1 MTKDYNL
8 KRKNKSLNLR
18 YFLLFSFLISLIVS
32 IIDSLINYWFFLDDE
47 LGEAI
52 IPSLYTHEFYHK
64 IMIISTFILFGIIL
78 YYFLR
83 KRFADQESIIESE
96 LRFRTVANYTKDWE
110 YWISPDKTINFIS
123 PSCKSITGFT
133 EHEFYDQP
141 ELLDKIIYKDD
152 QKLFIKHE
160 NEALQGND
168 VDPIEFRIV
177 TKDNEVIWIDHSC
190 QSVYDFKDKY
200 IGHRVSNR
208 NITARKKVEAKLRE
222 TTKKL
227 EENNKLL
234 KKEVDLSYLELE
246 AIISQSPYAK
256 AIFDKNGDTISV
268 NDAWHKLFRKEKPFK
283 NILDAGNLPNDDLKE
298 NVQKVLNGGGA
309 FKSDPIYFEQLDKM
323 LQLAVYE
330 IKNLNDETEKI
341 VCNYEDVTD
350 QIQKLDFDREL
361 ELQRTVSKKLFQFL
375 EDERKHISKDL
386 HDQIGQKLMLI
397 KLNTEMLKESVP
409 EAKEKADEIIKLLV
423 STTKEIKDIIYSL
436 HPAELENYGLVSALD
451 SMINICG
458 ATSNFEVSINIYGKY
473 SPLEKNK
480 ELAIYRICQEV
491 VSNIAKH
498 SKATEANFKFHFEE
512 NKFIG
517 IISDNGR
524 GFNIQEFRKHKNA
537 PRSFGLISIQ
547 ERAKNLNGSLEFESK
562 IGEGTTIYFQIPLKE
577 ELNG

>member
-1 MTKDYNL
+1 MIRNNKIS
-8 KRKNKSLNLR
+8 KKNKFLNLR
-18 YFLLFSFLISLIVS
+18 FFLLFSFLIALIIS
-32 IIDSLINYWFFLDDE
+32 ILDSLINYWFFSNDE
-47 LGEAI
+47 LGDII
-52 IPSLYTHEFYHK
+52 IPSVYSHGFYQK
-64 IMIISTFILFGIIL
+64 IMIIGTFVIFGIIL

-83 KRFADQESIIESE
+83 KRFSDQQSIIDSE
-96 LRFRTVANYTKDWE
+96 LRFKTVANYTKDWE
-110 YWISPDKTINFIS
+110 YWISPNKKINFIS
-123 PSCKSITGFT
+123 PSCRIITGFA

-141 ELLDKIIYKDD
+141 ELIDEIIYEEDK
-152 QKLFIKHE
+152 KLFIEHE
-160 NEALQGND
+160 TEALLGND
-168 VDPIEFRIV
+168 VDPLEFRIV
-177 TKDNEVIWIDHSC
+177 TKDNQIIWIDHSC
-190 QSVYDFKDKY
+190 QSVYDFKGKY

-208 NITARKKVEAKLRE
+208 NITSRKRVEEKLKE
-222 TTKKL
+222 TTRKL
-227 EENNKLL
+227 KENNKLL
-234 KKEVDLSYLELE
+234 KREVDLSYLELE

-268 NDAWHKLFRKEKPFK
+268 NDAWHKLFLKKETIK
-283 NILDAGNLPNDDLKE
+283 NILDLSNLPNEYLRE
-298 NVQKVLNGGGA
+298 NVERVLNEGGA

-350 QIQKLDFDREL
+350 QIERLDFDREL

-397 KLNTEMLKESVP
+397 KLNTEMLKESAP
-409 EAKEKADEIIKLLV
+409 EIKDKADEIIKLLL

-436 HPAELENYGLVSALD
+436 HPAELENYGLVAALD

-458 ATSNFEVSINIYGKY
+458 DTSNFKVSINVFGNY

-512 NKFIG
+512 DKFIG
-517 IISDNGR
+517 IINDNGI
-524 GFNIQEFRKHKNA
+524 GFNIQEFRMTTNA

-547 ERAKNLNGSLEFESK
+547 ERAKNLNGTLEFESK
-562 IGEGTTIYFQIPLKE
+562 IGEGTNIYFQIPLKE
-577 ELNG
+577 EFNA